1 MGYTLTKAELTSLI
15 DSAGSIANT
24 QNLYAVTGKFAFG
37 ELLNLELEL
46 TSANAFVVGQ
56 KFIFNPCFFAASPYA
71 NQYPFAQGWLIE
83 YVAASTFNISVLL
96 GTNQLLTGINYQLS
110 VTETSSTVWAL
121 NLQFYAAQDQ
131 FAYMQNSINNSQ
143 FLLSAGIGQGELQA
157 GQNNAYS
164 AILSY
169 LEFIF
174 YEVNSAGQPF
184 PTPPATDPYVRNTAN
199 PGQKQNSF
207 AVAGRFV
214 DNAVGNSQAY
224 PAIPPFELVKNN
236 MEAVVVEAVGFT
248 KITDISRLGYPVLST
263 YNDANFNVAINDG
276 QLQNQLMMTNQ
287 NTVKL
292 SFYSPEF
299 VPTKI
304 VLRLLRV
311 DSQALQSAQLA
322 PIEYAIQ
329 SIDLPFADPTAYP
342 NYINSTPFST
352 PASVGIVGSAVNIE
366 VQLDT
371 NLLTIGA
378 SYRIWAG
385 LYNAA
390 SNVVSSHITPPL
402 WLTLQRPPTLTI
414 TGSNSSY
421 NNDFT
426 GNDTVMTTLARHRAA
441 VVLDSSTY
449 TGLSFINELK
459 IIKVSAYID
468 GNLLENAS
476 YNFATNTPSTGEP
489 VISLNV
495 AGSNYLFSYISRLPF
510 NNTLSNKTLT
520 IEWTARF
527 DYTDS
532 FGNSQQVTYL
542 YTQYIRVRPLNT
554 ARITNIEL
562 LDYDSFLIGS
572 DVPIFSICD
581 DNPLIVIKTTKSG
594 APDANLIALA
604 IIGAAQNSTNPP
616 LISEEESYIS
626 PTALPQ
632 LSSPFLSQVD
642 STFGDDF
649 AYFVLDTRLL
659 PANNL
664 FNNVGSIIYDI

>member
-1 MGYTLTKAELTSLI
+1 MPYTITKAQLTSRI
-15 DSAGSIANT
+15 DGTGSIANP

-46 TSANAFVVGQ
+46 TSTANITVG
-56 KFIFNPCFFAASPYA
+56 KRFILNPCFFAATPYTI
-71 NQYPFAQGWLIE
+71 QFPSRIGWLIE
-83 YVAASTFNISVLL
+83 YTATNTFNISVLL
-96 GTNQLLTGINYQLS
+96 GSGQLLTGINATLS
-110 VTETSSTVWAL
+110 VSEVTIKKWKIDL
-121 NLQFYAAQDQ
+121 RFYAAQDQ
-131 FAYMQNSINNSQ
+131 FVYMQNSINNSQ
-143 FLLSAGIGQGELQA
+143 FFLSAGIGQGELQS
-157 GQNNAYS
+157 GQNNVYTDV
-164 AILSY
+164 LSY
-169 LEFIF
+169 LEFIL
-174 YEVNSAGQPF
+174 YEVDTSLN
-184 PTPPATDPYVRNTAN
+184 PALGDPYVRNTAV
-199 PGQKQNSF
+199 PSQKQNSF
-207 AVAGRFV
+207 AVVGRFV
-214 DNAVGNSQAY
+214 DNAAGNSQAY

-236 MEAVVVEAVGFT
+236 LQAVVVEAVGFT
-248 KITDISRLGYPVLST
+248 KITDIARLDYPVFST

-292 SFYSPEF
+292 SFSSPEF

-322 PIEYAIQ
+322 PIEYDIKA
-329 SIDLPFADPTAYP
+329 IDLPFADPTAYP

-352 PASVGIVGSAVNIE
+352 PASVAIVGSAVNIE
-366 VQLDT
+366 VQLNT
-371 NLLTIGA
+371 SLLTIGA
-378 SYRIWAG
+378 SYRILAVLYRPASG
-385 LYNAA
+385 L
-390 SNVVSSHITPPL
+390 VSSHITPPI

-421 NNDFT
+421 NNNFT
-426 GNDTVMTTLARHRAA
+426 GNDTVMTALARHRAA
-441 VVLDSSTY
+441 IVLDSSTY

-459 IIKVSAYID
+459 SVKMQAFFD
-468 GNLLENAS
+468 GNLLENAA
-476 YNFATNTPSTGEP
+476 YNFATNTPSSGEP
-489 VISLNV
+489 AISLNV

-510 NNTLSNKTLT
+510 NNTLGNKTLT

-581 DNPLIVIKTTKSG
+581 DNPFIVIKTTKSG

-604 IIGAAQNSTNPP
+604 IIGAAQNSINPP

-632 LSSPFLSQVD
+632 SSSLFLSQVD

-649 AYFVLDTRLL
+649 AYFILDTRLL

-664 FNNVGSIIYDI
+664 FNNIGSIIYDI

>member
-1 MGYTLTKAELTSLI
+1 MAYTLTKAELTSRI
-15 DSAGSIANT
+15 DSSAGIANH
-24 QNLYAVTGKFAFG
+24 QDLYLGAGEFAFG

-46 TSANAFVVGQ
+46 TSTNAFVVGQ
-56 KFIFNPCFFAASPYA
+56 KFILNPCFFAASPYA
-71 NQYPFAQGWLIE
+71 TQYPFGQGWLIE

-96 GTNQLLTGINYQLS
+96 GANQLLTGVNHQLS
-110 VTETSSTVWAL
+110 VTEISGTIWAL
-121 NLQFYAAQDQ
+121 NLQFYAGQDQ

-164 AILSY
+164 AIVSY

-184 PTPPATDPYVRNTAN
+184 PTPPETDPYVRNLLVA
-199 PGQKQNSF
+199 GQKQNSF
-207 AVAGRFV
+207 ALIGRFV
-214 DNAVGNSQAY
+214 DNAAANTQAY

-236 MEAVVVEAVGFT
+236 LKSVTVEAVGFS
-248 KITDISRLGYPVLST
+248 KITDIVRLAYPVLST
-263 YNDANFNVAINDG
+263 YNDANFEVLINDG

-287 NTVKL
+287 NTLRL
-292 SFYSPEF
+292 SFSSPEF
-299 VPTKI
+299 TPTKV

-322 PIEYAIQ
+322 PIEYDIQ
-329 SIDLPFADPTAYP
+329 AIDLPFSDATAYP
-342 NYINSTPFST
+342 NHINSTAFST

-378 SYRIWAG
+378 SYRVWAG
-385 LYNAA
+385 LYREA
-390 SNVVSSHITPPL
+390 SSAVSSHITPPL
-402 WLTLQRPPTLTI
+402 WLTLQRPPSLTI

-421 NNDFT
+421 NNNFT
-426 GNDTVMTTLARHRAA
+426 GNDTVMTTLARHRSAI
-441 VVLDSSTY
+441 VLDSSTY
-449 TGLSFINELK
+449 TGLSFAGELK
-459 IIKVSAYID
+459 SVKMNAFFD
-468 GNLLENAS
+468 GNLLENAA
-476 YNFATNTPSTGEP
+476 YNFATNTPSSGEP
-489 VISLNV
+489 AISLAV
-495 AGSNYLFSYISRLPF
+495 VGSNYFFSYISRLPF
-510 NNTLSNKTLT
+510 NNTLGNKTLT

-581 DNPLIVIKTTKSG
+581 DNPFVVIKTTKSG

-604 IIGAAQNSTNPP
+604 IIGAAQNSINPP

-626 PTALPQ
+626 SVGLPQ

-649 AYFVLDTRLL
+649 AYFILDTRLL

>member
-1 MGYTLTKAELTSLI
+1 MAYTLTKAELTSRI
-15 DSAGSIANT
+15 DSSAAIANN
-24 QNLYAVTGKFAFG
+24 QDLYAGTGKFAFG

-46 TSANAFVVGQ
+46 TSTNAFLVGQ
-56 KFIFNPCFFAASPYA
+56 KFILNPCFFAASPYA
-71 NQYPFAQGWLIE
+71 TQYPFGQGWLIE
-83 YVAASTFNISVLL
+83 YVAANTFNISVLL

-121 NLQFYAAQDQ
+121 NLQFYAGQDQ

-157 GQNNAYS
+157 GQNNVYS
-164 AILSY
+164 AISSY

-184 PTPPATDPYVRNTAN
+184 PTPPETDPYVRNLLAA
-199 PGQKQNSF
+199 GQKQNSF
-207 AVAGRFV
+207 ALSGRFV
-214 DNAVGNSQAY
+214 DNAAGNSQAY

-236 MEAVVVEAVGFT
+236 LQAIAVEAVGFS
-248 KITDISRLGYPVLST
+248 KITDISRLDYPVLST
-263 YNDANFNVAINDG
+263 YNDANFQVLINDG

-287 NTVKL
+287 NTVRL
-292 SFYSPEF
+292 SFSSPEF
-299 VPTKI
+299 TPTKV

-329 SIDLPFADPTAYP
+329 SIDLPFLDATAYP

-352 PASVGIVGSAVNIE
+352 PASVSISGSSVDLT

-378 SYRIWAG
+378 SYRVWIG
-385 LYNAA
+385 LYDAA
-390 SNVVSSHITPPL
+390 LNVVSSHITPPL
-402 WLTLQRPPTLTI
+402 RLTLQRPPTLTI
-414 TGSNSSY
+414 TGANLSFNNS
-421 NNDFT
+421 FT
-426 GNDTVMTTLARHRAA
+426 GNDTVMTTLARHRSGML
-441 VVLDSSTY
+441 LDSATY
-449 TGLSFINELK
+449 TGLFFLGELK
-459 IIKVSAYID
+459 VVKMQAFFD
-468 GNLLENAS
+468 GNLLESAS
-476 YNFATNTPSTGEP
+476 YNFATGATSSGEP
-489 VISLNV
+489 VIDLDIT
-495 AGSNYLFSYISRLPF
+495 GTNYFFSYIGRLPF
-510 NNTLSNKTLT
+510 NNTLANKTLT

-527 DYTDS
+527 QYVDS
-532 FGNSQQVTYL
+532 FGNSQNVTYL

-554 ARITNIEL
+554 TRITAIDL
-562 LDYDSFLIGS
+562 LDYDSYLIGS

-581 DNPLIVIKTTKSG
+581 DNPLIVIRTTKSG

-604 IIGAAQNSTNPP
+604 IIGAAQNTTNPP
-616 LISEEESYIS
+616 LISEEESYPS
-626 PTALPQ
+626 PAALPQ
-632 LSSPFLSQVD
+632 LTSPFLSQVD

-649 AYFVLDTRLL
+649 AYFILDTRLL

>member
-1 MGYTLTKAELTSLI
+1 MGYTLTKAELTSRI
-15 DSAGSIANT
+15 DSAGSVANP

-46 TSANAFVVGQ
+46 TSTANLTVG
-56 KFIFNPCFFAASPYA
+56 KRFILNPCFFAATPYTI
-71 NQYPFAQGWLIE
+71 QFPMRTGWLIE
-83 YVAASTFNISVLL
+83 YTATNTFNISVLL
-96 GTNQLLTGINYQLS
+96 GSSQLLTGINATLAVS
-110 VTETSSTVWAL
+110 EVTNKKWKIDL
-121 NLQFYAAQDQ
+121 RFYAAQDQ

-143 FLLSAGIGQGELQA
+143 FFLSAGIGQGELQA
-157 GQNNAYS
+157 GQNNVYTDN
-164 AILSY
+164 LSY
-169 LEFIF
+169 LEFLL
-174 YEVNSAGQPF
+174 YEVDASLN
-184 PTPPATDPYVRNTAN
+184 PALTDPYVRNTAV
-199 PGQKQNSF
+199 PSQKQNSF
-207 AVAGRFV
+207 AVVGRFV
-214 DNAVGNSQAY
+214 DNAAGNTQGY

-236 MEAVVVEAVGFT
+236 LQAIAVEAVGFS
-248 KITDISRLGYPVLST
+248 KITDISRLDYPVLST
-263 YNDANFNVAINDG
+263 YNDANFEVLINDG

-287 NTVKL
+287 NTVRL
-292 SFYSPEF
+292 SFASPEF

-322 PIEYAIQ
+322 PIEYDIQ
-329 SIDLPFADPTAYP
+329 AIDLPFSDATAYP
-342 NYINSTPFST
+342 NYINSTAFST

-385 LYNAA
+385 LYRAA
-390 SNVVSSHITPPL
+390 SSVVSSHITPPL

-441 VVLDSSTY
+441 IILDSSTY
-449 TGLSFINELK
+449 TGLSFTNELK
-459 IIKVSAYID
+459 SVKMQAFFD
-468 GNLLENAS
+468 GNLLENAA
-476 YNFATNTPSTGEP
+476 YNFATNTPSSGEP
-489 VISLNV
+489 AINLVV
-495 AGSNYLFSYISRLPF
+495 AGSNYFFSYISRLPF
-510 NNTLSNKTLT
+510 NNTLGNKTLT

-554 ARITNIEL
+554 TRITNIEL

-581 DNPLIVIKTTKSG
+581 DNPFIVIKTTKSG

-616 LISEEESYIS
+616 LISEEESYPS
-626 PTALPQ
+626 PVALPQ
-632 LSSPFLSQVD
+632 SSSPFLSQVD
-642 STFGDDF
+642 STFGDNF